1 MRRLEPHSLRGKVTS
16 ITLLATLCAMVAV
29 VVITFTAMRL
39 ILKAS
44 IADALSDQVDE
55 AVVLVGEGRY
65 QDAVSIAGIGLLQV
79 MDGQGR
85 VLASSPALQ
94 GHVVTDVPHDGDVQE
109 MDTVDLRR
117 DAGDDGSS
125 HDEEDGDAYDGGAD
139 DDDGGD
145 VDDGGGVDDADGG
158 AGGDDVDDDD
168 DAHDDDGGE
177 DDAAAVDSHL
187 RLAAVMLVGRP
198 EVAYA
203 AGDIDV
209 PSSMGGSVVLGGD
222 GPYLVMRRD
231 VQSGD
236 GTVTVTAVASMASA
250 VHAAKVASGVLAV
263 LFALLLALSAV
274 FSWRMTGRVLEPVQ
288 QMRRKAAE
296 ISTSNLSERIPI
308 PRRDRD
314 LAELANTFNELIAR
328 MEAAFDEQ
336 KRFISDAGHE
346 LKSPIAAVGVMLEL
360 LRNHPEAVDEA
371 QVLEDI
377 AGENNR
383 MRAIV
388 SDLLT
393 LSRHDE
399 GRMSMDR
406 RPVDIMDVV
415 LEAVDTLHAYSSVPV
430 DTQGVQ
436 PVVCSGDAALLSHAL
451 RNLLDNAARHAR
463 YRIRVSCGREDDHVY
478 IMVSDDGPGIPEA
491 DWERVFGRF
500 VQLDEGRDRSSGGTG
515 LGLPVVKGIV
525 EAHGGSVRFV
535 DSEIGGATVR
545 VELP

>member
-1 MRRLEPHSLRGKVTS
+1 
-16 ITLLATLCAMVAV
+16 
-29 VVITFTAMRL
+29 
-39 ILKAS
+39 
-44 IADALSDQVDE
+44 
-55 AVVLVGEGRY
+55 
-65 QDAVSIAGIGLLQV
+65 
-79 MDGQGR
+79 
-85 VLASSPALQ
+85 
-94 GHVVTDVPHDGDVQE
+94 
-109 MDTVDLRR
+109 
-117 DAGDDGSS
+117 
-125 HDEEDGDAYDGGAD
+125 
-139 DDDGGD
+139 
-145 VDDGGGVDDADGG
+145 
-158 AGGDDVDDDD
+158 
-168 DAHDDDGGE
+168 
-177 DDAAAVDSHL
+177 
-187 RLAAVMLVGRP
+187 MLVGRP